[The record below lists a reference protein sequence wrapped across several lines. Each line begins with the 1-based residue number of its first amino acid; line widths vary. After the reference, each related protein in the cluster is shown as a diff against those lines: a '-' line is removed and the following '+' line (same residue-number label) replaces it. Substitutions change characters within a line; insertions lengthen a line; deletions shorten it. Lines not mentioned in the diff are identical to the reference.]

1 MFDVVS
7 QTVTDIKSY
16 VFDLYY
22 FYWFLEIPLLTR
34 TIIMTSYNV
43 DHKILT
49 ELYAWREL
57 LDVLK
62 TNLCT

>member
-22 FYWFLEIPLLTR
+22 FYWFLEISLLTR

-49 ELYAWREL
+49 DLYAWGKL
-57 LDVLK
+57 SDVLK

>member
-16 VFDLYY
+16 VSDLYY
-22 FYWFLEIPLLTR
+22 FFLRFLEYLFSPRQLL
-34 TIIMTSYNV
+34 TSYNV
-43 DHKILT
+43 NHKILS

-57 LDVLK
+57 SDDLK
-62 TNLCT
+62 DQST

>member
-1 MFDVVS
+1 MRILACLTIMFDVVS

-22 FYWFLEIPLLTR
+22 FYWFLKISLLTR

-43 DHKILT
+43 DHKIPT
-49 ELYAWREL
+49 DLYA
-57 LDVLK
+57 
-62 TNLCT
+62 

>member
-22 FYWFLEIPLLTR
+22 FYWFLEISLLTR

-49 ELYAWREL
+49 DFYAWRKL
-57 LDVLK
+57 SDVLK
-62 TNLCT
+62 TKLCT

>member
-1 MFDVVS
+1 MRILACLTIMFDVVS

-22 FYWFLEIPLLTR
+22 FYWFLKISLLTR

-49 ELYAWREL
+49 DFYA
-57 LDVLK
+57 
-62 TNLCT
+62 

>member
-22 FYWFLEIPLLTR
+22 FHWFLEILSLLTW

-49 ELYAWREL
+49 ELYA
-57 LDVLK
+57 
-62 TNLCT
+62 

>member
-1 MFDVVS
+1 MRILACLTIMFDVVS

-22 FYWFLEIPLLTR
+22 FYWFLKISLLTR

-49 ELYAWREL
+49 ELYA
-57 LDVLK
+57 
-62 TNLCT
+62 

>member
-1 MFDVVS
+1 MRILACLTIMFDVVS

-22 FYWFLEIPLLTR
+22 FYWFLEISLLTR

-49 ELYAWREL
+49 DLYA
-57 LDVLK
+57 
-62 TNLCT
+62 

>member
-1 MFDVVS
+1 MRILACLTIMFDVVS

-22 FYWFLEIPLLTR
+22 FYWFLEISLLTR

-43 DHKILT
+43 DHKIPT
-49 ELYAWREL
+49 DLYA
-57 LDVLK
+57 
-62 TNLCT
+62 

>member
-1 MFDVVS
+1 MRILACLTIMFDVVS

-22 FYWFLEIPLLTR
+22 FYWFLEISLLTR

-49 ELYAWREL
+49 ELYA
-57 LDVLK
+57 
-62 TNLCT
+62 

>member
-49 ELYAWREL
+49 EL
-57 LDVLK
+57 
-62 TNLCT
+62 

>member
-1 MFDVVS
+1 MRILACLTIMFDVVS

-22 FYWFLEIPLLTR
+22 FYWFLEISLLTR
-34 TIIMTSYNV
+34 TITSYNV

-49 ELYAWREL
+49 DLYA
-57 LDVLK
+57 
-62 TNLCT
+62 

>member
-1 MFDVVS
+1 MRILVCLTIMFDVVS

-22 FYWFLEIPLLTR
+22 FYWFLEISLLTR

-49 ELYAWREL
+49 DFYA
-57 LDVLK
+57 
-62 TNLCT
+62 

>member
-22 FYWFLEIPLLTR
+22 FYWFLEISLLTG

-49 ELYAWREL
+49 DFYAWRKL
-57 LDVLK
+57 SDVLK
-62 TNLCT
+62 TKLCT

>member
-7 QTVTDIKSY
+7 QRVTDIKSY

-22 FYWFLEIPLLTR
+22 FYWFLEISLLTR

-49 ELYAWREL
+49 DFYAWRKL
-57 LDVLK
+57 SDVLK

>member
-22 FYWFLEIPLLTR
+22 FYWFLEISLLTR

-49 ELYAWREL
+49 DFYAWRKL
-57 LDVLK
+57 SDVLK

>member
-1 MFDVVS
+1 MRILACLTIMFDVVS

-22 FYWFLEIPLLTR
+22 FYWLLEISLLTR

-49 ELYAWREL
+49 ELYA
-57 LDVLK
+57 
-62 TNLCT
+62 

>member
-1 MFDVVS
+1 MRILACLKIMFDVVS

-16 VFDLYY
+16 VFNLYY
-22 FYWFLEIPLLTR
+22 FYWFLEISLLTR

-49 ELYAWREL
+49 ELYA
-57 LDVLK
+57 
-62 TNLCT
+62 

>member
-22 FYWFLEIPLLTR
+22 FYWFLKISLLTR

-49 ELYAWREL
+49 DFYAWRKL
-57 LDVLK
+57 SDVLK
-62 TNLCT
+62 TKLCT

>member
-1 MFDVVS
+1 MRILACLTIMFDVVS

-22 FYWFLEIPLLTR
+22 FYWFLEISLLTW

-49 ELYAWREL
+49 ELYA
-57 LDVLK
+57 
-62 TNLCT
+62 

>member
-22 FYWFLEIPLLTR
+22 FYWFLEISLLTR
-34 TIIMTSYNV
+34 TIIMTSYNE

-57 LDVLK
+57 SDVLK

>member
-1 MFDVVS
+1 MRILACLKIMFDVVS

-22 FYWFLEIPLLTR
+22 FYWFLEISLLTR

-49 ELYAWREL
+49 DFYA
-57 LDVLK
+57 
-62 TNLCT
+62 

>member
-1 MFDVVS
+1 MRILACLTIMFDVVS

-22 FYWFLEIPLLTR
+22 FYWFLEISLLTQ

-49 ELYAWREL
+49 ELYA
-57 LDVLK
+57 
-62 TNLCT
+62 

>member
-22 FYWFLEIPLLTR
+22 FYWFLEISLLTR

-49 ELYAWREL
+49 GLYAWREL
-57 LDVLK
+57 SDVLK

>member
-1 MFDVVS
+1 MRILVCLTIMFDVVS

-22 FYWFLEIPLLTR
+22 FYWFLEISLLTR

-49 ELYAWREL
+49 ELYA
-57 LDVLK
+57 
-62 TNLCT
+62 

>member
-22 FYWFLEIPLLTR
+22 FHWFLEISLLTW

-49 ELYAWREL
+49 ELYA
-57 LDVLK
+57 
-62 TNLCT
+62 

>member
-22 FYWFLEIPLLTR
+22 FYWFLEISLLTR

-49 ELYAWREL
+49 ELYVWRKL
-57 LDVLK
+57 SDVLK

>member
-22 FYWFLEIPLLTR
+22 CYWFLEISLLTR

-43 DHKILT
+43 DHKNLT

-57 LDVLK
+57 SDVLK

>member
-1 MFDVVS
+1 MRILACLTIMFDVVS

-22 FYWFLEIPLLTR
+22 FYWFLEISLLTR

-49 ELYAWREL
+49 DFYA
-57 LDVLK
+57 
-62 TNLCT
+62 

>member
-1 MFDVVS
+1 MRILACLTIMFDVVS
-7 QTVTDIKSY
+7 QTVTYIKSY

-22 FYWFLEIPLLTR
+22 FYWFLEISLLTR

-49 ELYAWREL
+49 ELYA
-57 LDVLK
+57 
-62 TNLCT
+62 

>member
-1 MFDVVS
+1 MRILACLTIMFDVVS

-22 FYWFLEIPLLTR
+22 FHWFLEISLLTR

-49 ELYAWREL
+49 ELYA
-57 LDVLK
+57 
-62 TNLCT
+62 